1 MKVVFHEEALE
12 EMLGSASHYEE
23 RSEGLGW
30 DFLEAVER
38 TTQRIV
44 ALPEG
49 GPVERGDVRKR
60 LVAGFPFTVLYS
72 IEPDQIFVLAVTHQR
87 CRPRY
92 WLKRTRT

>member
-12 EMLGSASHYEE
+12 EMLGSASQYEE

-30 DFLEAVER
+30 NFLEAVER

-44 ALPEG
+44 VLPEA

-72 IEPDQIFVLAVTHQR
+72 IEPDQVFVVAVTHQR
-87 CRPRY
+87 RRPRY
-92 WLKRTRT
+92 WLKRART